1 MSETLYIRL
10 GSQSQD
16 KIHWLVWSDSGRE
29 IIASGELDNAQALD
43 ELSEKA
49 SSRKVIC
56 FVPSCD
62 VALKRLNVPAKSQR
76 AIRLAAPYMLE
87 DELAQDVDDLFFAYA
102 NLPVDDAQNNC
113 FIAAV
118 DREQISAWQQW
129 LQQAEI
135 SCKQMLPDVLAMPMA
150 SEGATAVMLGEQI
163 LVRQGL
169 WQGMTLDQNLWQITL
184 SNLLTESDV
193 TVEHFSTLPAVEL
206 ADQEHQF
213 TQVAQPEEL
222 PLAIMA
228 QQMKGQTFNLLQGEF
243 QFKEERSPVLVNWMW
258 AAGIAAIALLLNLGI
273 KTATLI
279 DLNNQQAQLEQE
291 IVKTYKSA
299 FPGSKR
305 VRVSTVR
312 SVLKQKLN
320 DLGQNAESE
329 GFLTMLSKLRPA
341 FISVP
346 ELKPQ
351 TLKFEGKRNEV
362 RIQARAKD
370 YQAFEKFKVELE
382 NEKLDVNQGSQN
394 NQGDVV
400 IGSFSIKG

>member
-1 MSETLYIRL
+1 MSEILYIRL

-16 KIHWLVWSDSGRE
+16 KIHWLVWSESNRE
-29 IIASGELDNAQALD
+29 IIASGELFNAETLS

-49 SSRKVIC
+49 SNRKVIA

-102 NLPVDDAQNNC
+102 NLPTDSEGNNC

-118 DREQISAWQQW
+118 DREQLIAWQQW
-129 LQQAEI
+129 LQVANI
-135 SCKQMLPDVLAMPMA
+135 SCKQMLPDVLAMPVA
-150 SEGATAVMLGEQI
+150 EEGASAVTLEHQI
-163 LVRQGL
+163 LLRQDQ
-169 WQGMTLDQNLWQITL
+169 WQGMTLDENLWQL
-184 SNLLTESDV
+184 ALNNLLTAGDV
-193 TVEHFSTLPAVEL
+193 TIEHYAALPDVAVEHE
-206 ADQEHQF
+206 EHQY
-213 TQVAQPEEL
+213 TQIARPEEL
-222 PLAIMA
+222 PLAILA
-228 QQMKGQTFNLLQGEF
+228 QHTKSQNFNLLQGEF

-258 AAGIAAIALLLNLGI
+258 AAGIAMFALLLNLGM

-291 IVKTYKSA
+291 IIDTYKSA
-299 FPGSKR
+299 FPASKR

-320 DLGQNAESE
+320 DLGQNAENE

-341 FISVP
+341 FVSVP

-370 YQAFEKFKVELE
+370 YQTFEKFKVQLE
-382 NEKLDVNQGSQN
+382 NEKLDVNQGSQS